1 MTPCQTK
8 VNKIVTLNCIKNDQ
22 PYFCYT
28 IDCIYPSTQVMKTC
42 SVGLSNFN
50 VLTEKLQSFPICST
64 IHSMLFHSLFFKRWK
79 NKKELCLITKLQK
92 GFWPKLILIYHN
104 IERLPL
110 FGLTLSEI
118 PSSYNILQTSVNE
131 WSCARSITLFCK
143 LADNLRY
150 ATFKPSASF
159 AECKCHCQSPS
170 KSRKT
175 SRRQAM

>member
-1 MTPCQTK
+1 MHQEWPAIFLLYHWLHLSFHTSDENMLCWP
-8 VNKIVTLNCIKNDQ
+8 IKHQ
-22 PYFCYT
+22 C
-28 IDCIYPSTQVMKTC
+28 
-42 SVGLSNFN
+42 FN
-50 VLTEKLQSFPICST
+50 RKASKFSCPFFVALFIQCCST
-64 IHSMLFHSLFFKRWK
+64 VCFSKDERIKKNYVWSQNYKRVFGRSWSWS
-79 NKKELCLITKLQK
+79 TT
-92 GFWPKLILIYHN
+92 N

-175 SRRQAM
+175 SSGQAM

>member
-42 SVGLSNFN
+42 SIGLSNFN

-92 GFWPKLILIYHN
+92 GFWPKLILIYHWHWKAALVWFNPFRDTIFIQHSSN
-104 IERLPL
+104 ICKWMELCKIYH
-110 FGLTLSEI
+110 F
-118 PSSYNILQTSVNE
+118 ILQVGG
-131 WSCARSITLFCK
+131 
-143 LADNLRY
+143 
-150 ATFKPSASF
+150 
-159 AECKCHCQSPS
+159 
-170 KSRKT
+170 
-175 SRRQAM
+175 